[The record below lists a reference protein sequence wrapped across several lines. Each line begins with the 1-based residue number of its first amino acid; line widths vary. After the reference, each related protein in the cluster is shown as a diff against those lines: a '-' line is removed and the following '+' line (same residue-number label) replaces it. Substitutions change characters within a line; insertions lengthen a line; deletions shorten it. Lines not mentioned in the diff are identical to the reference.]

1 MEMLDAQTIQQL
13 AKMIESGDAASQQ
26 FSTNMI
32 GQLAKY
38 GQLSPP
44 SLQYYDS

>member
-1 MEMLDAQTIQQL
+1 MLNAQTIQRFV
-13 AKMIESGDAASQQ
+13 KMIESGDAASQQ
-26 FSTNMI
+26 FSINMV

-38 GQLSPP
+38 GLLSQP

>member
-1 MEMLDAQTIQQL
+1 MLDARTIQQL

-26 FSTNMI
+26 FSADMI
-32 GQLAKY
+32 GHLAKY
-38 GQLSPP
+38 GQLSQP